1 MKRKNHRTRQIR
13 AFGASGLLAFLLLG
27 GGTPASAQAPA
38 ASAGGDG
45 MVIGAEAQAPLVER
59 LVTLHGEG
67 ERARLGRGVKQAAR
81 LWRAEDGTAAQFAAF
96 VEKHFV
102 PAKDLDALFGRF
114 ETHLESLIGGFVALS
129 LKLRIPMD
137 EDTGP
142 LLPVDEL
149 FGEFSPGAH
158 LSDDL
163 FQTKLAFIALLNFPV
178 TTLEERIAAGP
189 SWTRR
194 QWAEARLGGAFS
206 SRVPAAVNQAVTS
219 AYAAADN
226 YIAEYNIYL
235 NRVLTRQGKPL
246 YAEEKKLISHW
257 GLRDDLKALY
267 VDPRGNLPRQQAIQ
281 AVMERIVLQQI
292 PAVVVGNPAPLWDPA
307 ANTIDGK
314 PAEREPDTRFAR
326 LLQVF
331 QAHQLEDPYYPD
343 EPTHI
348 LRRFN
353 RHREIPEA
361 RFEQMLVQVLEAPVS
376 AKVARLIEQ
385 RLGRKLQPFDIWY
398 DGFKVRG
405 SIPEE
410 ELDRAVKAR
419 FPDLPAFERAIP
431 EILGQIGFDP
441 ATAAFLAERIEVDPA
456 RGSGHAWGPEMRGEK
471 AHLRTRVPPGGMN
484 YKGFNIA
491 MHELGH
497 NVEQVFS
504 LYRVDSTLMKGVPNT
519 AFTEAFAFVFQKRDL
534 DALGLG
540 GGGDSPDEAL
550 NVFWMTWEIAGVALV
565 DVATWHWL
573 YEHPNATPAQ
583 LKEAVLGISR
593 DVWNRFYAPVLG
605 SRDSVLL
612 GIYSHL
618 VAYPL
623 YLADYPLG
631 HLVAFQLEEKLAQ
644 APALGPEVERMTA
657 YGAVTPDLWMVHAVG
672 APIAAEPLLRA
683 TERALDELAKKAAP

>member
-1 MKRKNHRTRQIR
+1 MKRKNHRTHQIR

-307 ANTIDGK
+307 ANTVDGK

-431 EILGQIGFDP
+431 EILGQLGFDP

-519 AFTEAFAFVFQKRDL
+519 AFTEAFAFVFQARDL
-534 DALGLG
+534 DVLGLAK
-540 GGGDSPDEAL
+540 PDPRQEAMAAL
-550 NVFWMTWEIAGVALV
+550 DDFWATREIAAVGLLDMRV
-565 DVATWHWL
+565 WRWL
-573 YEHPNATPAQ
+573 YAHPQATPAEVR
-583 LKEAVLGISR
+583 EAVGALAR
-593 DVWNRFYAPVLG
+593 EVWNRYNAPVFG
-605 SRDSVLL
+605 VKDSPLL
-612 GIYSHL
+612 AIYSHMINNG
-618 VAYPL
+618 L
-623 YLADYPLG
+623 YLPDYPLG
-631 HLVAFQLEEKLAQ
+631 HLIAFQIEDYLRNRV
-644 APALGPEVERMTA
+644 LGPEMERMCRQ
-657 YGAVTPDLWMVHAVG
+657 GLLTPDLWMQGAVG
-672 APIAAEPLLRA
+672 SPVSAEPLLKA
-683 TERALDELAKKAAP
+683 AEQALPLVAAKK